1 MISSPF
7 WGDVKNENPPQQR
20 DMNQKVG
27 PAKFRNLTKRDLPLD
42 IQSIQMFVG
51 VTCLKCYSIPT
62 NPPWNK
68 KHALVIAQGSL
79 SGGHF
84 RGLGSSPQQIYLPIL
99 LMLLEIWRD
108 PNHLGCIIAV

>member
-42 IQSIQMFVG
+42 IQSIQMFV
-51 VTCLKCYSIPT
+51 V
-62 NPPWNK
+62 
-68 KHALVIAQGSL
+68 
-79 SGGHF
+79 
-84 RGLGSSPQQIYLPIL
+84 
-99 LMLLEIWRD
+99 
-108 PNHLGCIIAV
+108 